1 MTQQL
6 RKAKIYMITDSKNV
20 DSKNE
25 VKCMI
30 KDNKSQRS
38 KVIQF
43 NDFKKQSASA
53 QAKSALM
60 EQAKQLGW

>member
-1 MTQQL
+1 MAQQL
-6 RKAKIYMITDSKNV
+6 RKAKTYMIIDYKNV
-20 DSKNE
+20 DPKNE
-25 VKCMI
+25 IKCMI
-30 KDNKSQRS
+30 KNNKSQKN
-38 KVIQF
+38 KVIQL

>member
-1 MTQQL
+1 MMQQL
-6 RKAKIYMITDSKNV
+6 RKAKIYMIIDYKNF
-20 DSKNE
+20 DPKNE

-30 KDNKSQRS
+30 KNNKSQ
-38 KVIQF
+38 KNKIIQL
-43 NDFKKQSASA
+43 NEFKKQSASA

>member
-1 MTQQL
+1 
-6 RKAKIYMITDSKNV
+6 MITDSKNV

>member
-1 MTQQL
+1 MAQQL
-6 RKAKIYMITDSKNV
+6 RKAKTYMIIDYKNV
-20 DSKNE
+20 DPKSE
-25 VKCMI
+25 VKCLI
-30 KDNKSQRS
+30 KNNKSQKN
-38 KVIQF
+38 KVIQL

>member
-1 MTQQL
+1 MAQQL
-6 RKAKIYMITDSKNV
+6 RKAKTYMIIDYKNV
-20 DSKNE
+20 DPKNE

-30 KDNKSQRS
+30 KNNKSQKS
-38 KVIQF
+38 KVIQL

>member
-1 MTQQL
+1 MAQQL
-6 RKAKIYMITDSKNV
+6 RKAKTYMIIDYKNV
-20 DSKNE
+20 APKNE
-25 VKCMI
+25 VKCLI
-30 KDNKSQRS
+30 KNNKSQKN
-38 KVIQF
+38 KVIQL